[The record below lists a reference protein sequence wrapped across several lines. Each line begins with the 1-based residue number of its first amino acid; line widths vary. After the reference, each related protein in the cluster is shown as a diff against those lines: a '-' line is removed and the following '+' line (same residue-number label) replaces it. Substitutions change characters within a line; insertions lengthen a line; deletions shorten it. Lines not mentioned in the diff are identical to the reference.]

1 MRAQPFVVEQPLR
14 FRGLPDSLAEYH
26 LEASE
31 CCLIHAD
38 NPLSRDLGVY
48 LNPQVRVGY
57 NTDAYVATHPPSG
70 SWVSAWEIFRG
81 LWASRLLRWTYRTE
95 TRDWIVNRRL
105 QKWAAEDER
114 NVEPGEFCAINEMQV
129 LRENGWAHV

>member
-1 MRAQPFVVEQPLR
+1 MRAQPFVAEQPLR

-38 NPLSRDLGVY
+38 NPLSQDLGVY

-57 NTDAYVATHPPSG
+57 NTDAYMATHPSSG
-70 SWVSAWEIFRG
+70 SWVSTWDIFRG
-81 LWASRLLRWTYRTE
+81 LWASRILRWLYRTE
-95 TRDWIVNRRL
+95 TRDWIVRRRL
-105 QKWAAEDER
+105 QKWAAEDEG
-114 NVEPGEFCAINEMQV
+114 NVEPGEFCVINEMQV